1 MARTIT
7 MIVCS
12 LLALSLAG
20 CREEAFPGKSPSRNG
35 LVTFTAAAGTDT
47 RSTQE
52 GSFEK
57 GDAIGVFA
65 IEPKTGV
72 YFATNSRYTYDGGR
86 FRPATEA
93 DNIMVTAGTDFDFY
107 VYYPFKTGQTDLT
120 AISHTVGDQDEKTGW
135 LAADF
140 MTATHTDPVLDYTVP
155 LHFRHR
161 LSTVELRIEGN
172 DGVRE
177 ATLENVKRMNR
188 FNLLTGGVTT
198 DESRGSCR
206 MYRYSPA
213 GDATAVFR
221 VTIPAQTL
229 TASSNYVVLSGNTD
243 MRLHGTSDMVT
254 EAGKVHNYRMD
265 YKKRITILDYASGGT
280 TTGAGLYNTGSS
292 CTVTASVKAGYEFA
306 GWHEGGRI
314 VSDAARYTFEVLT
327 DRTLEPRYRNYGDWS
342 VTLTATPTSVSWQGG
357 TSMLSAEAS
366 RVTFVNGVQET
377 TQTAVPTI
385 SGGAE
390 GFFLSGNTV
399 TVSENNTASA
409 RSCVFTARHGG
420 ASATATVSQGA
431 SPVSYYFYYT
441 KGGTSH
447 TEYPDDSSSGGFS
460 LDITSYKKTGEST
473 RNLSWSA
480 SGDSW
485 IHVNG
490 ASVSYEENPNKE
502 RRTGTV
508 TLKQD
513 ESGYTL
519 TLKVVQPGKTSVDIE
534 Q

>member
-20 CREEAFPGKSPSRNG
+20 CREEAFPGKSPSRDG

-198 DESRGSCR
+198 DESREA
-206 MYRYSPA
+206 A
-213 GDATAVFR
+213 G
-221 VTIPAQTL
+221 
-229 TASSNYVVLSGNTD
+229 
-243 MRLHGTSDMVT
+243 
-254 EAGKVHNYRMD
+254 
-265 YKKRITILDYASGGT
+265 
-280 TTGAGLYNTGSS
+280 
-292 CTVTASVKAGYEFA
+292 C
-306 GWHEGGRI
+306 
-314 VSDAARYTFEVLT
+314 
-327 DRTLEPRYRNYGDWS
+327 
-342 VTLTATPTSVSWQGG
+342 
-357 TSMLSAEAS
+357 
-366 RVTFVNGVQET
+366 
-377 TQTAVPTI
+377 
-385 SGGAE
+385 
-390 GFFLSGNTV
+390 
-399 TVSENNTASA
+399 
-409 RSCVFTARHGG
+409 
-420 ASATATVSQGA
+420 
-431 SPVSYYFYYT
+431 
-441 KGGTSH
+441 
-447 TEYPDDSSSGGFS
+447 
-460 LDITSYKKTGEST
+460 
-473 RNLSWSA
+473 
-480 SGDSW
+480 
-485 IHVNG
+485 
-490 ASVSYEENPNKE
+490 
-502 RRTGTV
+502 TGTV
-508 TLKQD
+508 RQGTQRRC
-513 ESGYTL
+513 SG
-519 TLKVVQPGKTSVDIE
+519 
-534 Q
+534 